1 MHPFRFC
8 KNLCQRL
15 AVAARR
21 AMDLAVSKF
30 PPAPRRLQATGTS
43 LTAPIVSLR
52 GSQTLCLLT
61 LALAVSLGPVGCQ
74 RGEQEELRTK
84 SDERY
89 RHWIGKPSPPLK
101 FKALDGREVDLEQL
115 RGKVVLL
122 DFWATWCPPCMEEL
136 PHVRDAYERFQ
147 KQGFEVVG
155 ISFDM
160 DKQQLEEVVK
170 HERLAWP
177 QYFDGL
183 GRDAAPGKAF
193 GIQHWPS
200 MWLLDRNG
208 VIRYISAG
216 QRLDRKIASLLRE
229 EANPLIRAKAVADAK
244 AALDK
249 SGEEPAKPAAAPV
262 ARGPISPPGAPQDP
276 AYLHWLGKP
285 FPPLKFKAIDGREV
299 DTDKL
304 RGRVLLIDF
313 WATWC
318 PPCMAEL
325 PKVKAAYTRYHSQGF
340 DIIGVSAD
348 ENLADLERV
357 VRQKEHAWPQLFEGR
372 SGPVPNLRRYG
383 VQHFPSMWLVD
394 RQGIIRDVTGTVAL
408 DDKVARLLAESGS
421 AAPVAAQPPK
431 ANPPA
436 GAELLARPAASPN
449 GKTPAVPDAS
459 SSPPTPAPRPPDT
472 KLGDNSISLKNIT
485 IGAKRSTALLQIGTS
500 TYTISPGME
509 IVFPSGGVNRKARCT
524 EIDRGTVVLAIEG
537 TAEPL
542 RLLLP

>member
-1 MHPFRFC
+1 MHLLHSL
-8 KNLCQRL
+8 NQLW
-15 AVAARR
+15 VAADVRR
-21 AMDLAVSKF
+21 
-30 PPAPRRLQATGTS
+30 RTS
-43 LTAPIVSLR
+43 LSRNQSASSRRRPQGLWA
-52 GSQTLCLLT
+52 
-61 LALAVSLGPVGCQ
+61 LALAMVLAVVGCQ

-89 RHWIGKPSPPLK
+89 QHWVGKPSPPLK

-160 DKQQLEEVVK
+160 EKQQLEEVVK

-208 VIRYISAG
+208 VVRYISAG

-244 AALDK
+244 AALDT

-313 WATWC
+313 WASWC
-318 PPCMAEL
+318 SPCMAEIPNL
-325 PKVKAAYTRYHSQGF
+325 KAAYSRYHSQGF

-348 ENLADLERV
+348 ENVADLERV
-357 VRQKEHAWPQLFEGR
+357 VRQKELGWPQLFEGR
-372 SGPVPNLRRYG
+372 SGGTPNLQRYG
-383 VQHFPSMWLVD
+383 IRHFPSMWLVD

-408 DDKVARLLAESGS
+408 NDKVARLIAEG
-421 AAPVAAQPPK
+421 AAASPAVEPPK
-431 ANPPA
+431 ANPPV
-436 GAELLARPAASPN
+436 GAELLARPP
-449 GKTPAVPDAS
+449 AS
-459 SSPPTPAPRPPDT
+459 SATKAPTNATTTTSPPAPRPPDT

-500 TYTISPGME
+500 TYTVSPGME

-524 EIDRGTVVLAIEG
+524 EIDRGAVVLAIEG